1 MGVVRTFVL
10 ALLVTAA
17 VVLQVAAFSYLS
29 YDGVVPNLALLLVVA
44 SALVRGPDFAMVL
57 GFFAGLAV
65 DLAPPADHVAGRW
78 ALALVVVGFLAGR
91 VRPESGTD
99 LRLTATS
106 VVATVAASSFVGTSV
121 FALSG
126 MLLRDPSVPVAEAL
140 QVIPVA
146 VVYDVLLTPFV
157 LPLAMRLLRRIQP
170 HRVAY

>member
-1 MGVVRTFVL
+1 MSLVRTFVL
-10 ALLVTAA
+10 VLLVTAA

-44 SALVRGPDFAMVL
+44 AALVRGPDFAMVL
-57 GFFAGLAV
+57 GFFSGLAI

-78 ALALVVVGFLAGR
+78 ALALVVVGYLAGR
-91 VRPESGTD
+91 VRHDAGSS
-99 LRLTATS
+99 AVAA
-106 VVATVAASSFVGTSV
+106 VVTVAASSFVGTSV

-126 MLLRDPSVPVAEAL
+126 MVLHDPSVPVAEAL

-157 LPLAMRLLRRIQP
+157 LPLAMRLFRRIQP